1 MLCVGLTGGLAT
13 GKSFIGRTLEEWGCG
28 IIRADNLGH
37 EALAPGGEAYQ
48 AVIDA
53 FGSGILKEDTTV
65 DRRRLGEIVFA
76 DAEKLARLNAL
87 VHPVIFRR
95 EQERIEEFR
104 AANPNGIVVVEAAI
118 MIEAGSYTRYQKLI
132 VAVCQEEQ
140 QIERAMRRDGL
151 SREQAAARI
160 RRQMPLEEKV
170 RMADYVIDTSGSKQ
184 ETIRRTRE
192 VYDSLRSLTQ

>member
-53 FGSGILKEDTTV
+53 FGGGILKEDRTV

-87 VHPVIFRR
+87 VHPVIFR
-95 EQERIEEFR
+95 QERIEEFR